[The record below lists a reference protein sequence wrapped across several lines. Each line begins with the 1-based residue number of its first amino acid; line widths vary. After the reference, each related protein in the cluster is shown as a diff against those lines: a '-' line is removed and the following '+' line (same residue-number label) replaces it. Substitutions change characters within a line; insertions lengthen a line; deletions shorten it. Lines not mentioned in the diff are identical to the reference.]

1 MAGASPLIDYNGGGS
16 VVEWTKT
23 LDAAMQLDFDT
34 VIPGHGKVTN
44 KAGLLAYRDNVE
56 KLRNRVSG
64 LIREGKSQ
72 DEVGKVVMAEYG
84 WAAGSLNMQW
94 SLPGMM
100 TELK

>member
-1 MAGASPLIDYNGGGS
+1 M
-16 VVEWTKT
+16 K
-23 LDAAMQLDFDT
+23 LDFDT

-72 DEVGKVVMAEYG
+72 DDVAKVMTAEYK
-84 WAAGSLNMQW
+84 WAPGSLNLQW
-94 SLPGMM
+94 SVPGMM
-100 TELK
+100 KELR

>member
-1 MAGASPLIDYNGGGS
+1 MS
-16 VVEWTKT
+16 
-23 LDAAMQLDFDT
+23 
-34 VIPGHGKVTN
+34 
-44 KAGLLAYRDNVE
+44 

-72 DEVGKVVMAEYG
+72 DEVGKVVMSEYG

-100 TELK
+100 AELR